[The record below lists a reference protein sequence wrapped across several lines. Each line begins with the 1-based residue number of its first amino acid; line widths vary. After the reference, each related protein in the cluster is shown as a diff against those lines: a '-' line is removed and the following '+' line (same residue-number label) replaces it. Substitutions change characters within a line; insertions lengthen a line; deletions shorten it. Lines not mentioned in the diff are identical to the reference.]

1 MRRRRSS
8 ENARLGAGQIPKL
21 AIRESRLDLQDSE
34 AQLQCKV
41 PKCQNLGGGGR
52 VFVLF
57 GWYCHDRTAAE
68 PVYICR
74 VRICQPLREMQGRLA
89 QRPTRALQAQA
100 GRHAG
105 GRIQH
110 SPYAE
115 YGFRALKNLFTSTS
129 KHLLPDPVHSTHF
142 RIVILLPVRVL
153 SRPRFPVSFACRS
166 YLYTKP

>member
-89 QRPTRALQAQA
+89 QRPTRAHCKRRQE
-100 GRHAG
+100 GMRAG
-105 GRIQH
+105 GRAGH
-110 SPYAE
+110 FSFGRRRSFLSLSLSFPPSY
-115 YGFRALKNLFTSTS
+115 
-129 KHLLPDPVHSTHF
+129 VTH
-142 RIVILLPVRVL
+142 VMSHVQL
-153 SRPRFPVSFACRS
+153 
-166 YLYTKP
+166 